1 MKKSLKMPKVV
12 VISRKSKI
20 PKVVI
25 ISRKSKIPKVVIIS
39 RKSKN
44 VIPGTRRVHTLYGGW
59 FGLAYGV

>member
-1 MKKSLKMPKVV
+1 VV
-12 VISRKSKI
+12 IISRKSKI